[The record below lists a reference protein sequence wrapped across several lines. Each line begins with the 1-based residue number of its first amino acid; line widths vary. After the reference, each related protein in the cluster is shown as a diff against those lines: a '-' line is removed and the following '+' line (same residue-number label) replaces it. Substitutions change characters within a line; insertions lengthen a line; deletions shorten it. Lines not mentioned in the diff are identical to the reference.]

1 MAISKNKYILL
12 SLLVCIG
19 SGQAFPQD
27 SNIDEMS
34 VYDSMAT
41 DPLLSAPTT
50 DTPATSTVVLP
61 EEEEKAQI
69 EAQPKAIEKTA
80 KKSLQKKSDAKL
92 IIPEKKEDIASDIQ
106 MSTLEEQDDLQSLKE
121 DIGEVVFEKDEKK
134 SPKMIEAEKIVEEK
148 KSTVNAP
155 SLNVKSP
162 NGQNIEEKPNEKAEI
177 IADQD
182 LNFDVG
188 TEEKDL
194 LNLSKF
200 VQSKISSKEWDDLA
214 IKSKLEKY
222 EVQKGDYLWKIS
234 KQLFGSGFYYSK
246 IWSLNPQITNPHE
259 IEPGTVLAFD
269 TGDADS
275 FPQVQVGMFSETG
288 ADEVVSSGDGKSSSD
303 WIKERKKLIDQGVYF
318 QFASEETY
326 EDLERLEKQQRN
338 KEYEKY
344 DPPLSDIAI
353 SEPGDQYDSSGFDK
367 SSKIVFNYKEGF
379 FLNTFVTTNVV
390 QDVGE
395 IKATSKEAVFIHKHD
410 TIYVNFDKS
419 TKVKP
424 GDLFSA
430 YTAGGEIK
438 HPVSDRSGF
447 LYTTT
452 AQIKV
457 IRKIDDVWEC
467 LVVDQSGLLQRKDR
481 LTVYTPKIGKI
492 AKTYSRRSVEAAI
505 IGSFRESLTG
515 MSFGDVVYIDRGRA
529 DGVELGN
536 TFDVYSFIDRGT
548 LKKITPTPTYRI
560 GELTV
565 INLTDNFA
573 TALITG
579 SFNEIGLGSIAVMRT
594 QEEQARMLRLKNK
607 DKLSDVKKIEG
618 KALDELDVELN
629 LDDVSQDILNKAD
642 QVQLTED
649 ELEELERQ
657 ERDKSVIKDSERDV
671 KELDRLESEI
681 KGAEGSL
688 NESKVDEDKFLEQ
701 QSLEDLEK
709 KTKATDPNAFESL
722 NEIEKDV
729 GRKYLDED
737 LNNKENPYG
746 LTEFDLEEVDEL
758 LNTDFK
764 K

>member
-1 MAISKNKYILL
+1 MAISKNKYIYL
-12 SLLVCIG
+12 SLLVLLG
-19 SGQAFPQD
+19 AGKSFSQD
-27 SNIDEMS
+27 PNFDEMS
-34 VYDSMAT
+34 VYDTMSG
-41 DPLLSAPTT
+41 DPLLDGPTT
-50 DTPATSTVVLP
+50 NSPATSTVVLP
-61 EEEEKAQI
+61 DEEKTQS
-69 EAQPKAIEKTA
+69 KAVEK
-80 KKSLQKKSDAKL
+80 KPGKSIQKKAAAKL
-92 IIPEKKEDIASDIQ
+92 IIPDKKEENSSDIQ

-121 DIGEVVFEKDEKK
+121 DIGEVVFEKEEKK
-134 SPKMIEAEKIVEEK
+134 SPKMKEAEKIVEEK
-148 KSTVNAP
+148 KSAVNAP

-162 NGQNIEEKPNEKAEI
+162 KGQNVEETPNEKTEI

-182 LNFDVG
+182 MNFDVG

-194 LNLSKF
+194 LSLSKY
-200 VQSKISSKEWDDLA
+200 VQSKISTKEWDDLA

-275 FPQVQVGMFSETG
+275 FPQVQVGMFSESG
-288 ADEVVSSGDGKSSSD
+288 ADDLADTGGGKTSTD
-303 WIKERKKLIDQGVYF
+303 WLNERKKLIDQGVYF

-326 EDLERLEKQQRN
+326 DDLERLEKQQRN

-344 DPPLSDIAI
+344 DPPMSDIAI
-353 SEPGDQYDSSGFDK
+353 SEPSDQYDSTGFDK
-367 SSKIVFNYKEGF
+367 SNKIVFNYKEGF
-379 FLNTFVTTNVV
+379 FLNSFVTTNVV

-395 IKATSKEAVFIHKHD
+395 IKATSKEAVFIQKHD

-467 LVVDQSGLLQRKDR
+467 LVVEQSGLLQRKDR

-492 AKTYSRRSVEAAI
+492 AKTFSRRSVEAAV
-505 IGSFRESLTG
+505 IGSFRDSITG

-536 TFDVYSFIDRGT
+536 IFDVYSFVDRGT

-579 SFNEIGLGSIAVMRT
+579 SFNEIGLGSIAVTRT
-594 QEEQARMLRLKNK
+594 QEEQARMLRFKNK
-607 DKLSDVKKIEG
+607 DKLADVKKIEG

-657 ERDKSVIKDSERDV
+657 ERDKSIIKDSERDV

-701 QSLEDLEK
+701 QNLEDLEK
-709 KTKATDPNAFESL
+709 KTKQVDPNSFESL
-722 NEIEKDV
+722 NEIEKDI

-737 LNNKENPYG
+737 INNKENPYG